1 MQYGSESERF
11 VLFSERIVIKCGCGE
26 RLVLLGL
33 EEDWFSEGH
42 TTFECECG
50 KRPTLAD
57 RFYEEESTLA
67 EGFDAEARNVRDL
80 LRGLKAP
87 GA

>member
-1 MQYGSESERF
+1 MQSDSESEHF
-11 VLFSERIVIKCGCGE
+11 VTFSGRIILKCTCGE

-42 TTFECECG
+42 TSFECECG

-57 RFYEEESTLA
+57 RSYAEESTLA
-67 EGFDAEARNVRDL
+67 EGFDEEARNVRDL
-80 LRGLKAP
+80 LRGLKVP

>member
-1 MQYGSESERF
+1 MQSASESEHF
-11 VLFSERIVIKCGCGE
+11 VIFSGRIILKCTCGE

-42 TTFECECG
+42 TSFECECG

-57 RFYEEESTLA
+57 RFYAEESTLA
-67 EGFDAEARNVRDL
+67 EGFDEEARNVRDL
-80 LRGLKAP
+80 LRGFKVP